1 MAARRCS
8 SLGLDEQAAAAEPRS
23 LPLAAAEAKSGKRRQ
38 RRRRFFRRPRHRR
51 QGRGTVPSLCASLD
65 SQPAEDRRGE
75 ERGEVQR
82 RGPIARRR
90 RRRWK
95 RRRGFFEAAATA
107 TATTTT
113 RGALSSSSLP
123 CPPSLP
129 PRLLLSRPLLL
140 GEGDHLLL
148 ARPRRGRELL
158 RVHQRGRRRRK
169 GKRKRLV
176 RGRVVLSARGGA
188 LAADP
193 AAGAGPAVEVPG
205 GVREGRRRGRA
216 GGEMREKREREREF
230 ISLVV
235 IVAVLKNQKG
245 GVLEKCKCG
254 PRTEAKQKERS
265 KRIKKQKKTQKK
277 NTFPFSLRPIPTHL
291 HHTITF
297 TARQTCRGRRS
308 ACPTPR
314 CPGPCTRPPG
324 RRRGGRS
331 RLSGR

>member
-1 MAARRCS
+1 
-8 SLGLDEQAAAAEPRS
+8 
-23 LPLAAAEAKSGKRRQ
+23 
-38 RRRRFFRRPRHRR
+38 
-51 QGRGTVPSLCASLD
+51 
-65 SQPAEDRRGE
+65 
-75 ERGEVQR
+75 
-82 RGPIARRR
+82 
-90 RRRWK
+90 
-95 RRRGFFEAAATA
+95 
-107 TATTTT
+107 
-113 RGALSSSSLP
+113 
-123 CPPSLP
+123 
-129 PRLLLSRPLLL
+129 
-140 GEGDHLLL
+140 
-148 ARPRRGRELL
+148 
-158 RVHQRGRRRRK
+158 
-169 GKRKRLV
+169 
-176 RGRVVLSARGGA
+176 
-188 LAADP
+188 
-193 AAGAGPAVEVPG
+193 
-205 GVREGRRRGRA
+205 
-216 GGEMREKREREREF
+216 MREKRERERERANWKALVGFFFEVFVLFHFMVFVVFFSLSLSLSLSKIISF